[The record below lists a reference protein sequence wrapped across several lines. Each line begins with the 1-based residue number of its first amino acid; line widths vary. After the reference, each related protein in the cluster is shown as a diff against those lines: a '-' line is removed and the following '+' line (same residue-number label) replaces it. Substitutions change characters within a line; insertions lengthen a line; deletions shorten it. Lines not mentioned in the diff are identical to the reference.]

1 MPIKYECP
9 KCGRRFAEWG
19 AEKLGFKCPMDDN
32 CPGDQQ
38 SPETAEEVELVRLG
52 SQDEQLTP
60 RRATTKRTQR
70 RSMDVKPLENQGPEV
85 DDSVSD
91 VDDEFEADDIESD
104 DIDGDEDSEAV
115 FDGDADDDSGD
126 DEDATDGGTIRVDG
140 DASEDEGEPD
150 RF

>member
-9 KCGRRFAEWG
+9 KCGRRFADWG
-19 AEKLGFKCPMDDN
+19 AEKLGFKCPKDDH
-32 CPGDQQ
+32 CPNDQR
-38 SPETAEEVELVRLG
+38 SAETAQEVELVRLG

-85 DDSVSD
+85 DDELAV
-91 VDDEFEADDIESD
+91 VDDEFEADDIDSD
-104 DIDGDEDSEAV
+104 DIDTEEDAEPVFDSDDTADGDDDDSPDDDTLPIDEDSPSV
-115 FDGDADDDSGD
+115 
-126 DEDATDGGTIRVDG
+126 DEP
-140 DASEDEGEPD
+140 E